1 MGDTGSEA
9 PRLAPV
15 SRTLPLAPDG
25 LRSGD
30 AAVAKGVVHPRA
42 AQISPERL
50 EPAETAGLVKPPVPT
65 RVEVASIQ
73 RSEAAPRA
81 EPLTPVRPDIIRQ
94 YELTEKIHAYDPKA
108 DTALIDAAYVLAMQA
123 HGSQRRDNGDPYFS
137 HPVAVAG
144 ILAGYRLDIAS
155 IATGLLHDVIEDT
168 PIRLKD
174 IETRFGREI
183 AGLVDGVTKLTRL
196 ELQSDRTKQAE
207 NFRKLVLAM
216 SRDIRVLLVK
226 LADRLHNMRTLHFV
240 RDQDRRRRIARETME
255 IYAPLAERIGMDAMK
270 TELQNLS
277 FTQLDPEAYATI
289 QARLNF
295 LRGQGAD
302 VIDEVRRELIKVC
315 TTAGVTVSEI
325 TGREKSP
332 YSIWEKMHR
341 RNVAFEQLSDI
352 MAFRVV
358 VPIKGDC
365 YAALG
370 AVHSAYPVIAGRFK
384 DYISTPKSN
393 GYQSLH
399 TGVTLRE
406 PRNQK
411 IEVQIRTADMN
422 DIAENGVAAH
432 WVYKAPDK
440 RADGGEVQR
449 FRWVQ
454 DLLEILEN
462 SSAPD
467 EFLENT
473 KLELYE
479 DQVFCF
485 TPKGQLIQLPRG
497 STPVD
502 FAYAVHSQVGDTC
515 VGAKINGRLLPLRH
529 QLQNGDQVEIMTA
542 RGGTPSPQW
551 ERFVVTGKAR
561 ARIRRFIHQEQRQQ
575 SRDAGKAEL
584 TKAFRQAGVD
594 GSEKALEP
602 ALKAL
607 KLASMDDLYIGVG
620 NSNHTA
626 RDVVHA
632 AYPELRQAPRAPRMI
647 PPLLPR
653 GGRSSSTRLDDDMPI
668 NGLVP
673 GMAYSFA
680 GCCHPVPGDEIVG
693 IVTTGKGVTIHGR
706 DCQTLTGFAATPER
720 FIDVDWNYEALG
732 RSKSGGH
739 TARLSVIANNE
750 SASLA
755 NLTNAIAKQDG
766 SVSNLKIVNRQQDF
780 METLVDVDVRD
791 IAHLSKVIAG
801 LRGATGVKGVERAKG

>member
-1 MGDTGSEA
+1 MNAGGFGGDMNRSMPSAARSMVGNAPSGGSA
-9 PRLAPV
+9 
-15 SRTLPLAPDG
+15 
-25 LRSGD
+25 SGD
-30 AAVAKGVVHPRA
+30 LAELHG
-42 AQISPERL
+42 
-50 EPAETAGLVKPPVPT
+50 PAGPGLIP
-65 RVEVASIQ
+65 Q
-73 RSEAAPRA
+73 F
-81 EPLTPVRPDIIRQ
+81 
-94 YELTEKIHAYDPKA
+94 ELTRKIHDYDPKA
-108 DTALIDAAYVLAMQA
+108 DTGLIDAAYQLAIQA
-123 HGSQRRDNGDPYFS
+123 HSTQRRDNGDPYIT

-144 ILAGYRLDIAS
+144 ILAGYRLDVAS
-155 IATGLLHDVIEDT
+155 IATALLHDVIEDT
-168 PIRLKD
+168 AYKLPA
-174 IETRFGREI
+174 IEARFGKEI

-240 RDQDRRRRIARETME
+240 REPDRRKRIARETME
-255 IYAPLAERIGMDAMK
+255 IYAPLAERIGMDAVK
-270 TELQNLS
+270 TELQTLA
-277 FTQLDPEAYATI
+277 FTQLEPEAYATI

-302 VIDEVRRELIKVC
+302 VIDDVRRELIQVC
-315 TTAGVTVSEI
+315 KQGGVNVLAV

-352 MAFRVV
+352 MAFRVEV
-358 VPIKGDC
+358 ETKADC

-399 TGVTLRE
+399 TGVTLRH
-406 PRNQK
+406 PHNQK
-411 IEVQIRTADMN
+411 IEVQIRTAEMN
-422 DIAENGVAAH
+422 DVAENGVASH

-440 RADGGEVQR
+440 KVDGTDVQR

-454 DLLEILEN
+454 DLLEILDD
-462 SSAPD
+462 SAAPD

-473 KLELYE
+473 KLELYA

-497 STPVD
+497 ATPVD

-515 VGAKINGRLLPLRH
+515 VGAKINGRLMPLRH
-529 QLQNGDQVEIMTA
+529 HLENGDQVEVMTA

-575 SRDAGKAEL
+575 NRDAGRAEL

-607 KLASMDDLYIGVG
+607 KIASPDDLYVAIGNG
-620 NSNHTA
+620 NLVA
-626 RDVVHA
+626 KDIVHA
-632 AYPELRQAPRAPRMI
+632 AYPELRQAPRAPRMM
-647 PPLLPR
+647 PSMLPR
-653 GGRSSSTRLDDDMPI
+653 GRPLARHDHDMPVT
-668 NGLVP
+668 GLVP
-673 GMAYSFA
+673 GMAFAFA

-706 DCQTLTGFAATPER
+706 ECQTLTGFAATPER
-720 FIDVDWNYEALG
+720 FIDVDWNYNAVG
-732 RSKSGGH
+732 KAGSNGKGSGQ
-739 TARLSVIANNE
+739 TARISVIASNE
-750 SASLA
+750 QNVLA
-755 NLTNAIAKQDG
+755 DLTNSMAKQEG
-766 SVSNLKIVNRQQDF
+766 AIVNLKIVNRQQDF
-780 METLVDVDVRD
+780 MEVLVDVEVRD
-791 IAHLSKVIAG
+791 VAHLSKVIVG
-801 LRGATGVKGVERAKG
+801 LRGMNAVKGVERATGA

>member
-1 MGDTGSEA
+1 MTNGQGRGEA
-9 PRLAPV
+9 F
-15 SRTLPLAPDG
+15 G
-25 LRSGD
+25 
-30 AAVAKGVVHPRA
+30 
-42 AQISPERL
+42 
-50 EPAETAGLVKPPVPT
+50 
-65 RVEVASIQ
+65 
-73 RSEAAPRA
+73 
-81 EPLTPVRPDIIRQ
+81 PVRPMPVHAPPDGVNTETPEPKRAKLAIIRQ
-94 YELTEKIHAYDPKA
+94 FELTEKIHAYDPKA
-108 DTALIDAAYVLAMQA
+108 DTRLIDAAYVMAMQA
-123 HGSQRRDNGDPYFS
+123 HGTQRRDNGDPYFS
-137 HPVAVAG
+137 HPVAVAD
-144 ILAGYRLDIAS
+144 ILAGYRLDTAS

-168 PIRLKD
+168 PVKLVE
-174 IETRFGREI
+174 IEARFGKEI

-226 LADRLHNMRTLHFV
+226 LADRLHNMRTLHYV
-240 RDQDRRRRIARETME
+240 RDPERRKRIGRETME
-255 IYAPLAERIGMDAMK
+255 IYAPLAERIGMDQMK
-270 TELQNLS
+270 SELQTLA
-277 FTQLDPEAYATI
+277 FMQLDPEAYATI

-302 VIDEVRRELIKVC
+302 VIDDMREELARIC
-315 TTAGVTVSEI
+315 REAGVEAVEVQ
-325 TGREKSP
+325 GREKSP
-332 YSIWEKMHR
+332 WSIWEKMHR

-358 VPIKGDC
+358 VRTKGDC

-370 AVHSAYPVIAGRFK
+370 AIHSAYPVIAGRFK

-411 IEVQIRTADMN
+411 IEIQIRTGDMN
-422 DIAENGVAAH
+422 DIAENGVASH
-432 WVYKAPDK
+432 WVYKAPDA
-440 RADGGEVQR
+440 RAVTKDVQK

-454 DLLEILEN
+454 DLLEILED

-497 STPVD
+497 ATPVD

-515 VGAKINGRLLPLRH
+515 VGAKVNGRLLPLRH

-542 RGGTPSPQW
+542 RGNTPSPQW

-561 ARIRRFIHQEQRQQ
+561 ARIRRFIHQEQREQ
-575 SRDAGKAEL
+575 SRAAGRAEL

-594 GSEKALEP
+594 GSEKTLEP
-602 ALKAL
+602 VLKTL
-607 KLASMDDLYIGVG
+607 KFTAIDDLYIAVG
-620 NSNHTA
+620 NGNTGPK
-626 RDVVHA
+626 DVVHA
-632 AYPELRQAPRAPRMI
+632 AYPELRQNHATPMMA
-647 PPLLPR
+647 PLLPR
-653 GGRSSSTRLDDDMPI
+653 AGRAPSRLSNDMPVT
-668 NGLVP
+668 GLVP

-680 GCCHPVPGDEIVG
+680 GCCHPVPGDDIVG

-706 DCQTLTGFAATPER
+706 ECQTLTGFAATPER
-720 FIDVDWNYEALG
+720 FIDVDWNYEVVG
-732 RSKSGGH
+732 KGGPDGKGQVH
-739 TARLSVIANNE
+739 TARVSVIAGNE
-750 SASLA
+750 TAALA
-755 NLTNAIAKQDG
+755 NMTNAIARQDG
-766 SVSNLKIVNRQQDF
+766 SVANLKIVNRQQDF
-780 METLVDVDVRD
+780 MEALIDVDVRD
-791 IAHLSKVIAG
+791 TTHLTKVIAG
-801 LRGATGVKGVERAKG
+801 LRGAGGVKAVERMKS

>member
-1 MGDTGSEA
+1 MEGGAFVTEQNVA
-9 PRLAPV
+9 QPHPARLPALTNTDPPV
-15 SRTLPLAPDG
+15 SDTRH
-25 LRSGD
+25 SG
-30 AAVAKGVVHPRA
+30 
-42 AQISPERL
+42 
-50 EPAETAGLVKPPVPT
+50 TADLV
-65 RVEVASIQ
+65 RIIQ
-73 RSEAAPRA
+73 G
-81 EPLTPVRPDIIRQ
+81 
-94 YELTEKIHAYDPKA
+94 YDPKA
-108 DTALIDAAYVLAMQA
+108 DTSLIESAYVIAAQA
-123 HGSQRRDNGDPYFS
+123 HGTQRRDNGDPYIT
-137 HPVAVAG
+137 HPLAVAR
-144 ILAGYRLDIAS
+144 ILADYHLDVAS
-155 IATGLLHDVIEDT
+155 IATALLHDVIEDT
-168 PIRLKD
+168 GFKLSD
-174 IETRFGREI
+174 LEARFGKEI

-240 RDQDRRRRIARETME
+240 RDPDRRRRIARETME
-255 IYAPLAERIGMDAMK
+255 IYAPLAERIGMDAVK
-270 TELQNLS
+270 TELQTLS
-277 FTQLDPEAYATI
+277 FKQLEPEAYATI

-302 VIDEVRRELIKVC
+302 VIDDVRNELIRVC
-315 TTAGVTVSEI
+315 EASGTHIVDI

-352 MAFRVV
+352 MAFRIVV
-358 VPIKGDC
+358 ETKADC

-399 TGVTLRE
+399 TGVTLRQ

-411 IEVQIRTADMN
+411 IEVQIRTAEMN
-422 DIAENGVAAH
+422 DVAENGVASH
-432 WVYKAPDK
+432 WVYKAPEK
-440 RADGGEVQR
+440 KVDGSDVQR

-454 DLLEILEN
+454 DLLEILED
-462 SSAPD
+462 SAAPD

-473 KLELYE
+473 KLELYA

-497 STPVD
+497 ATPVD

-515 VGAKINGRLLPLRH
+515 VGAKVNGRLMPLRH
-529 QLQNGDQVEIMTA
+529 HLENGDQVEVMTA

-575 SRDAGKAEL
+575 SRDAGRAEL
-584 TKAFRQAGVD
+584 TKSFRQAGVD
-594 GSEKALEP
+594 GSEKAIEP

-607 KLASMDDLYIGVG
+607 KYTSLDDMYVAIGNGNLA
-620 NSNHTA
+620 A

-632 AYPELRQAPRAPRMI
+632 AYPELRQAPRAPRMV
-647 PPLLPR
+647 PPMLPR
-653 GGRSSSTRLDDDMPI
+653 GKAPAKFDHDMPI
-668 NGLVP
+668 TGLVP

-693 IVTTGKGVTIHGR
+693 IVTTGKGVTIHAR
-706 DCQTLTGFAATPER
+706 DCQTLAGFAATPER
-720 FIDVDWNYEALG
+720 FIDVDWNYEAVG
-732 RSKSGGH
+732 RGTPGSKGSGH
-739 TARLSVIANNE
+739 TARISVIATNE
-750 SASLA
+750 QGALADLA
-755 NLTNAIAKQDG
+755 NAVAKQEG
-766 SVSNLKIVNRQQDF
+766 AILNLKIVNRQQDF
-780 METLVDVDVRD
+780 MEVLIDVDVRD
-791 IAHLSKVIAG
+791 IGHLSKVIVG
-801 LRGATGVKGVERAKG
+801 LRSLKAVKGVERATGG

>member
-1 MGDTGSEA
+1 MTAAGEGSA
-9 PRLAPV
+9 VTRPALAPV
-15 SRTLPLAPDG
+15 FAPDG
-25 LRSGD
+25 TT
-30 AAVAKGVVHPRA
+30 
-42 AQISPERL
+42 
-50 EPAETAGLVKPPVPT
+50 AEIA
-65 RVEVASIQ
+65 R
-73 RSEAAPRA
+73 RSE
-81 EPLTPVRPDIIRQ
+81 TGPDTIRLI
-94 YELTEKIHAYDPKA
+94 ETLRAYDPKA
-108 DTALIDAAYVLAMQA
+108 DIELINAAYGLANQA
-123 HGSQRRDNGDPYFS
+123 HSTQRRDNGDPYIT
-137 HPVAVAG
+137 HPLAVAD
-144 ILAGYRLDIAS
+144 ILASYRLDTAS
-155 IATGLLHDVIEDT
+155 IITGLLHDVIEDT
-168 PIRLKD
+168 PVKLPEIQ
-174 IETRFGREI
+174 TRFGREI

-207 NFRKLVLAM
+207 NFRKLVLAI

-240 RDQDRRRRIARETME
+240 EDPERRRRIARETME
-255 IYAPLAERIGMDAMK
+255 IYAPLAERIGMDAVK
-270 TELQNLS
+270 TELQTLA
-277 FTQLDPEAYATI
+277 FAQLDPEAFDTI

-302 VIDEVRRELIKVC
+302 VIEEVRKELKRVC
-315 TTAGVTVSEI
+315 EEAGVTVIEVS
-325 TGREKSP
+325 GREKSP

-352 MAFRVV
+352 MAFRIV
-358 VPIKGDC
+358 VPTKEAC
-365 YAALG
+365 YGALG
-370 AVHSAYPVIAGRFK
+370 AVHSSYPVIAGRFK

-411 IEVQIRTADMN
+411 IEIQIRTADMS
-422 DIAENGVAAH
+422 DVAENGVAAH
-432 WVYKAPDK
+432 WFYKEPDAK
-440 RADGGEVQR
+440 ADGRDLQR

-462 SSAPD
+462 SAAPD

-497 STPVD
+497 ATPVD
-502 FAYAVHSQVGDTC
+502 FAYAVHSQVGDAC

-561 ARIRRFIHQEQRQQ
+561 ARIRRFIHQQQRQQ
-575 SRDAGKAEL
+575 HLDAGRAEL

-607 KLASMDDLYIGVG
+607 KFNAVDDLYTAVG
-620 NSNHTA
+620 NGNLGA
-626 RDVVHA
+626 KDVVHA
-632 AYPELRQAPRAPRMI
+632 AYPELRQGPRAPRMI
-647 PPLLPR
+647 PAPPR
-653 GGRSSSTRLDDDMPI
+653 AHNRHSHKSDFDMPI
-668 NGLVP
+668 TGLVP
-673 GMAYSFA
+673 GMAYHFA
-680 GCCHPVPGDEIVG
+680 GCCHPVPGDDIVG
-693 IVTTGKGVTIHGR
+693 IIATGKGVTIHAR
-706 DCQTLTGFAATPER
+706 DCQTLASFAATPER
-720 FIDVDWNYEALG
+720 FIDVDWNHEALLHS
-732 RSKSGGH
+732 RSDGKTPGH
-739 TARLSVIANNE
+739 TARISVIGANDP
-750 SASLA
+750 AALA

-766 SVSNLKIVNRQQDF
+766 AIANLKIVNRQPEF
-780 METLVDVDVRD
+780 IEALVDVDVRD
-791 IAHLSKVIAG
+791 VAHLSKVIAG
-801 LRGATGVKGVERAKG
+801 LRGAVGIKGVERG

>member
-1 MGDTGSEA
+1 MTLSHGGGEA
-9 PRLAPV
+9 NRPARPMQA
-15 SRTLPLAPDG
+15 RAPDG
-25 LRSGD
+25 LSGASAD
-30 AAVAKGVVHPRA
+30 TTPAK
-42 AQISPERL
+42 
-50 EPAETAGLVKPPVPT
+50 PAL
-65 RVEVASIQ
+65 
-73 RSEAAPRA
+73 
-81 EPLTPVRPDIIRQ
+81 IRQ
-94 YELTEKIHAYDPKA
+94 FELTEKIHAYDTKA
-108 DTALIDAAYVLAMQA
+108 DTRLIDAAYVMAMQA
-123 HGSQRRDNGDPYFS
+123 HGTQRRDNGDPYFS
-137 HPVAVAG
+137 HPVAVAD
-144 ILAGYRLDIAS
+144 ILAGYRLDTAS

-168 PIRLKD
+168 PVKLPE
-174 IETRFGREI
+174 IEARFGKEI

-240 RDQDRRRRIARETME
+240 RDEDRRKRIARETME
-255 IYAPLAERIGMDAMK
+255 IYAPLAERIGMEQVK
-270 TELQNLS
+270 NELQTLA
-277 FTQLDPEAYATI
+277 FQQVDPEAYATI

-302 VIDEVRRELIKVC
+302 VIDEVRLELIKVVRD
-315 TTAGVTVSEI
+315 AGVETVEVQ
-325 TGREKSP
+325 GREKSAW
-332 YSIWEKMHR
+332 SIWEKMHR

-358 VPIKGDC
+358 VKSKADC

-370 AVHSAYPVIAGRFK
+370 AIHSSAYPVIAGRFK

-411 IEVQIRTADMN
+411 IEIQIRTADME
-422 DIAENGVAAH
+422 DVAENGVASH
-432 WVYKAPDK
+432 WIYKTPDA
-440 RADGGEVQR
+440 RADKKEIQR

-454 DLLEILEN
+454 DLLEILDN
-462 SSAPD
+462 SAAPD

-473 KLELYE
+473 KLELYN

-485 TPKGQLIQLPRG
+485 TPKGQLIQLPSG

-515 VGAKINGRLLPLRH
+515 VGAKVNGRLLPLRH

-561 ARIRRFIHQEQRQQ
+561 ARIRRFIHQEQREQ
-575 SRDAGKAEL
+575 SRAAGKAEL

-594 GSEKALEP
+594 GSEKVLEQ
-602 ALKAL
+602 ALKTL
-607 KLASMDDLYIGVG
+607 KFSGTDDLYVSVG
-620 NSNHTA
+620 NGNTMPK
-626 RDVVHA
+626 DVVHA
-632 AYPELRQAPRAPRMI
+632 AWPELRQTHARPMMAS
-647 PPLLPR
+647 LLPR
-653 GGRSSSTRLDDDMPI
+653 TGRTPNRLINDMPVT
-668 NGLVP
+668 GLVP

-680 GCCHPVPGDEIVG
+680 GCCHPVPGDDIVG

-706 DCQTLTGFAATPER
+706 ECQTLAGFAATPER
-720 FIDVDWNYEALG
+720 FIDIDWNYELVG
-732 RSKSGGH
+732 KGGPDGKGLPH
-739 TARLSVIANNE
+739 TARVSVISDNE
-750 SASLA
+750 TGALA
-755 NLTNAIAKQDG
+755 NMTNAIARQEG
-766 SVSNLKIVNRQQDF
+766 AVANLKIVNRQQDF
-780 METLVDVDVRD
+780 METLIDVDVRD
-791 IAHLSKVIAG
+791 TAHLSKVIAG
-801 LRGATGVKGVERAKG
+801 LRGAGGIKAVERATH